1 VGGGIAY
8 YRIAANLP
16 SRKDQ
21 KMPDFKSFYDAIEN
35 RLHKI
40 QIVFLAIKSIPFA
53 VTWQWTAIS
62 ETGITGEIKGER

>member
-1 VGGGIAY
+1 
-8 YRIAANLP
+8 
-16 SRKDQ
+16 
-21 KMPDFKSFYDAIEN
+21 MPDYRSFYDGIGN
-35 RLHKI
+35 RLHNI